1 MPRIQFVLTHIA
13 GSGCGASFS
22 GPAVGGKSGLAGSF
36 QAVAA
41 GLPDG
46 VSAALFVVGGGQ
58 PPTSARSATPSP
70 VPYLR
75 CRLGLLILGL
85 R

>member
-22 GPAVGGKSGLAGSF
+22 GPAVGGKPGLAGSF

-46 VSAALFVVGGGQ
+46 VSAALVFVVGGGQ
-58 PPTSARSATPSP
+58 PPLLLGR
-70 VPYLR
+70 LR
-75 CRLGLLILGL
+75 RVLFHIFGVGWTC
-85 R
+85 